1 MKAPPIMRYF
11 SELSGEKY
19 LVGSSAEIGGIMYIA
34 EQLEQMTYIPT
45 TLSVPLK
52 VISVRGTN
60 SLLAEEKSV
69 DDVEAFIRAN
79 IITATNGLGSV
90 HISSPEHS
98 NPTSIFKQ
106 MSESVVIM
114 SSL

>member
-1 MKAPPIMRYF
+1 M
-11 SELSGEKY
+11 
-19 LVGSSAEIGGIMYIA
+19 
-34 EQLEQMTYIPT
+34 
-45 TLSVPLK
+45 
-52 VISVRGTN
+52 
-60 SLLAEEKSV
+60 